1 MQDCMHKQ
9 SSLCIQAAYSLKHL
23 YRLCHQHGRILNT
36 VRFTRFTGVLR
47 WTEPLATVVAQAE
60 MHSISHETMKQL
72 CEVKSRWYDNVRIKI
87 IPSTLPPSNISPQI
101 PVITYAHTYSQN
113 KKKDAQH
120 ICVTLSTKKPVQ
132 DGTSSFRQSNDEH
145 VASTGYQNFNA
156 TFHKIACHTKRRINL
171 ASLNLYFVQVKQ
183 VSPLMSRIAY
193 T

>member
-23 YRLCHQHGRILNT
+23 YRLCHQHGRIFNT

-120 ICVTLSTKKPVQ
+120 ICVTLSTKKPVLRWDIQLLPVKWRTCGIDWLSEFQCNISQ
-132 DGTSSFRQSNDEH
+132 DSLP
-145 VASTGYQNFNA
+145 YQ
-156 TFHKIACHTKRRINL
+156 T
-171 ASLNLYFVQVKQ
+171 
-183 VSPLMSRIAY
+183 
-193 T
+193 